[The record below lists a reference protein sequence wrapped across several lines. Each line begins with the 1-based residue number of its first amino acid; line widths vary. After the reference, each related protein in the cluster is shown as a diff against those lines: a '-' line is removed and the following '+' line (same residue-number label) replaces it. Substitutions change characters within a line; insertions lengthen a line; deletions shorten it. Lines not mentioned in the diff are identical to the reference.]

1 MKKKEYNEF
10 VDKTMSLTYM
20 TYGFIL
26 GGIITIVDYAGFLV
40 LLSILLVWI
49 LVSLHRI
56 KKSYEEL

>member
-26 GGIITIVDYAGFLV
+26 GGIITIVDYAMFLV